1 MVSVLLV
8 AASGFEEIEMI
19 TPVDILRRMGATVTL
34 STIMPKEDG
43 LLIKGQSGIHIQFDA
58 VSTHV

>member
-1 MVSVLLV
+1 MVKALVV

-19 TPVDILRRMGATVTL
+19 TPVDLLRRKGAEVTL

-43 LLIKGQSGIHIQFDA
+43 LLVKG
-58 VSTHV
+58 